1 MVLNNGIFKRIV
13 KVGALCEGDIRRF
26 IPYKRLECVALL
38 LCGFPDRATATV
50 GPPLY
55 RGIFLDQKCAN
66 HKAIPIWPIQS
77 NSLML
82 KNWNDASLLAFFGP
96 KIVQCNAG
104 CHLFPEAGIIV
115 TSGCPHINPFLR
127 IVVYCNC
134 CCSVV
139 PVDQGDA
146 RVARRCYF
154 DRTSTTTIRRQVNGV
169 LYFCINSSSLETIRE
184 S

>member
-66 HKAIPIWPIQS
+66 HNAIPIWPIQS
-77 NSLML
+77 NSSCSRIEMMPISFSACIFLV
-82 KNWNDASLLAFFGP
+82 P
-96 KIVQCNAG
+96 K
-104 CHLFPEAGIIV
+104 
-115 TSGCPHINPFLR
+115 
-127 IVVYCNC
+127 
-134 CCSVV
+134 
-139 PVDQGDA
+139 
-146 RVARRCYF
+146 
-154 DRTSTTTIRRQVNGV
+154 
-169 LYFCINSSSLETIRE
+169 
-184 S
+184 